1 MDTVFSPR
9 IGETLAPARHPRVK
23 KAIDGWYFSTR
34 EGVAIGPF
42 GSEELAVRGVED
54 YVAFAQAEARYYL
67 EDVEAFV
74 PDESELAQAEPEL
87 SQAAET
93 EAAETA
99 LELFD
104 RRRTDKIAAQ
114 TRSHRV
120 FEHDGQFFFNVR
132 GGGVIGPYPNREQ
145 AEEGVM
151 DFVSYTLQVERAELA
166 QLSASFKA

>member
-1 MDTVFSPR
+1 MDSVLTPR
-9 IGETLAPARHPRVK
+9 LGETVTASRNPRVSQ
-23 KAIDGWYFSTR
+23 AQDGWYFSTR

-42 GSEELAVRGVED
+42 VSEELAVRGVED
-54 YVAFAQAEARYYL
+54 YVAFAAEEARCYL
-67 EDVEAFV
+67 LDESLYV
-74 PDESELAQAEPEL
+74 PDESGISADDEQTEEESAEMV
-87 SQAAET
+87 
-93 EAAETA
+93 

-120 FEHDGQFFFNVR
+120 FERDGQFFFNVR
-132 GGGVIGPYPNREQ
+132 GGGEIGPYVNREQ

-166 QLSASFKA
+166 ATFKTAKV